1 MLSVFLHSL
10 SRYRGQ
16 ILGWGL
22 GLAVLGFYLIGFYD
36 TIAAEQETYTR
47 LIESFPKEMIAF
59 FGDFTEM
66 ATPQGYLGIEFFSY
80 MPLILG
86 IFAVMAGSGLLAS
99 DEEAGTL
106 ELVIAH
112 PISRTALFMSRLL
125 AFIAAAASILGITWL
140 SFVISKQ
147 SSSIDVTAEKLAL
160 PFIELFA
167 LLMLFGGL
175 ALLLSMLL
183 PSRAMASMVSGLVLV
198 ASFFITSLQHI
209 DPNLEP
215 LARFSPL
222 TYYQSGNAILGLNG
236 EWLAGL
242 LGFALL
248 FMLASWFF
256 FQRRD
261 LRVSGEGAWQIP
273 GLGRLRRAN
282 RSAS

>member
-47 LIESFPKEMIAF
+47 LIENFPKEMMAF

-112 PISRTALFMSRLL
+112 PISRSALFLSRLL
-125 AFIAAAASILGITWL
+125 AFTIATASILTFIWL
-140 SFVISKQ
+140 SFVIGKG
-147 SSSIDVTAEKLAL
+147 SSSIDVTAGELAL
-160 PFIELFA
+160 PLIELFA
-167 LLMLFGGL
+167 MLMLFGGL

-183 PSRAMASMVSGLVLV
+183 PSRGMAAMVSGLLLV
-198 ASFFITSLQHI
+198 ASFFITSLQRI

-222 TYYQSGNAILGLNG
+222 TYYLGGDAILGLNG
-236 EWLAGL
+236 EWLASL
-242 LGFALL
+242 FGFALL
-248 FMLASWFF
+248 FILASWYF

-261 LRVSGEGAWQIP
+261 LRVSGEGAWQLP
-273 GLGRLRRAN
+273 GLGHLRRAN

>member
-47 LIESFPKEMIAF
+47 LIENFPKEMMAF

-112 PISRTALFMSRLL
+112 PISRSALFFSRLL
-125 AFIAAAASILGITWL
+125 AFITAAASILTMTLL
-140 SFVISKQ
+140 SFVLGKG
-147 SSSIDVTAEKLAL
+147 SSSIDVTAGELAL

-167 LLMLFGGL
+167 MLMLFGGL
-175 ALLLSMLL
+175 ALLSSMLL
-183 PSRAMASMVSGLVLV
+183 PSRGMASMVSGLLLV
-198 ASFFITSLQHI
+198 ASFFITSLQRI
-209 DPNLEP
+209 DPDLESI
-215 LARFSPL
+215 ARFSPL
-222 TYYQSGNAILGLNG
+222 TYYQGGEAILGLNA

-248 FMLASWFF
+248 FMLVSWFF
-256 FQRRD
+256 FLRRD
-261 LRVSGEGAWQIP
+261 LRVSGEGAWQLP

>member
-47 LIESFPKEMIAF
+47 LIESFPKEMMAF
-59 FGDFTEM
+59 FGDFSEM
-66 ATPQGYLGIEFFSY
+66 ASPQGYLGIEFFSY

-112 PISRTALFMSRLL
+112 PITRTTLFLSRLL
-125 AFIAAAASILGITWL
+125 AFITAAASILGITWL

-147 SSSIDVTAEKLAL
+147 SSSIDVTAGELAL

-183 PSRAMASMVSGLVLV
+183 PSRGMASMLSGLLLV

-222 TYYQSGNAILGLNG
+222 TYYLGGEAILGLNG

-242 LGFALL
+242 LGFALF
-248 FMLASWFF
+248 FMLASWYA

-261 LRVSGEGAWQIP
+261 LRVSGEGAWRIP
-273 GLGRLRRAN
+273 GLGRLRWAN
-282 RSAS
+282 RSAT

>member
-1 MLSVFLHSL
+1 MISVFLHSL

-22 GLAVLGFYLIGFYD
+22 GLALLGFYLVGFYD

-47 LIESFPKEMIAF
+47 LIENFPKEMMAF

-112 PISRTALFMSRLL
+112 PISRTALFVSRLL
-125 AFIAAAASILGITWL
+125 AFITAAASILILTWL
-140 SFVISKQ
+140 SFVLGKQ
-147 SSSIDVTAEKLAL
+147 SSSMDVTVGELAR

-167 LLMLFGGL
+167 MLMLFGGL

-183 PSRAMASMVSGLVLV
+183 PSRGMAAMISGLLLV
-198 ASFFITSLQHI
+198 ASFFITSLQRI
-209 DPNLEP
+209 DPDLEP

-222 TYYQSGNAILGLNG
+222 TYYLGGDAILGLNG

-242 LGFALL
+242 VGFALL
-248 FMLASWFF
+248 FMLAGWFF

-261 LRVSGEGAWQIP
+261 LRVSGEGAWQLP
-273 GLGRLRRAN
+273 GLARLRRAN
-282 RSAS
+282 RRVS